1 MSEYRMEKKHF
12 FLHPTLLP
20 HNALINRK
28 LHRGGV
34 ILNFGLTK
42 IKGLFFL
49 NICTYQKKVVT
60 LQTFI

>member
-12 FLHPTLLP
+12 FSVLLYR
-20 HNALINRK
+20 HIIHWLTESYM
-28 LHRGGV
+28 GGV

-49 NICTYQKKVVT
+49 NICTCQKKVVT

>member
-1 MSEYRMEKKHF
+1 M
-12 FLHPTLLP
+12 
-20 HNALINRK
+20 
-28 LHRGGV
+28 GGV